1 MAANGKNNCES
12 GQLYFGLLWFILLN
26 NRRMFG
32 YSSKTMLLQVRSLC
46 AGYLFVIIIPLLIVL
61 QIFYSV
67 ISS

>member
-1 MAANGKNNCES
+1 
-12 GQLYFGLLWFILLN
+12 
-26 NRRMFG
+26 MFG

-46 AGYLFVIIIPLLIVL
+46 AGYLFVIVIPLLIVL